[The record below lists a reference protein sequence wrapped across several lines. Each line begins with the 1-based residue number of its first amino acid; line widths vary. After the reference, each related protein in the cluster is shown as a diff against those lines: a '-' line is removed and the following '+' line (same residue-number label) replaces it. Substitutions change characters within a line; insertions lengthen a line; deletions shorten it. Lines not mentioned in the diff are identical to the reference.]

1 MATLPKLDSTKDLNR
16 RAILELIR
24 ERDDISRRE
33 LVGAA
38 GLILH
43 ELMSPTP
50 LPIAPAS
57 ILDKTGFFTPIVA

>member
-24 ERDDISRRE
+24 ERDDISRRD

-57 ILDKTGFFTPIVA
+57 LTEKVNFLTPVEI